1 MTKIM
6 TKVGDG
12 SIKREPTAIGSNK
25 KHLQEKYST
34 KIEDWELIAKA
45 HKLAIDTFDEPR
57 DEFEMK
63 NNAVIVSRYKLALD
77 KIAYYKRLLA
87 EVVDE

>member
-1 MTKIM
+1 MTTAGEK
-6 TKVGDG
+6 TKKEPVAAG
-12 SIKREPTAIGSNK
+12 SEK
-25 KHLQEKYST
+25 KFLQEEYST

-45 HKLAIDTFDEPR
+45 HKLAINTFDEPR

-77 KIAYYKRLLA
+77 KIAYYKKLLA
-87 EVVDE
+87 EVADE